1 MTDTATYAPDF
12 SVCVDCFY
20 RDGKVV
26 VSALRDGKIITTE
39 TDVLSRGA
47 LDQLAQS
54 LFGVVFLET
63 QNTLFP
69 DVRSDINQD
78 GKIDLGDLDA
88 GLKDMS
94 KTNPAVTG
102 IAQEPI

>member
-12 SVCVDCFY
+12 TVCIDCFY
-20 RDGKVV
+20 RDGKIV
-26 VSALRDGKIITTE
+26 VSAISNGRLLTTE
-39 TDVLSRGA
+39 TDVLSRGT

-54 LFGVVFLET
+54 WAGVVFLET